1 MGKFSRIE
9 TGIEGLCVLE
19 PTVFGDERGFFLES
33 YSKKDFEEVGI
44 SLEFIQDN
52 HSKSKKG
59 VLRGMHFQ
67 YENTQDK
74 LVRVVAGS
82 VYDVAVDLR
91 EGSETFG
98 KWYGV
103 LLSAQNKKQ
112 FFVPKGFAHG
122 FLTLED
128 NTEFLYKCTDYYAP
142 QYDSGIL
149 WNDSDVGI
157 DWKLS
162 EFGISECE
170 LVLSEKDKKQLTLK
184 EYKETKNKMRG
195 ELQ

>member
-1 MGKFSRIE
+1 MAKFNKIE
-9 TGIEGLCVLE
+9 TGIEGLYILE

-33 YSKKDFEEVGI
+33 YSKRDFEEIGI
-44 SLEFIQDN
+44 PYEFVQDN

-67 YENTQDK
+67 TQYSQDK

-82 VYDVAVDLR
+82 VYDVVVDLR
-91 EGSETFG
+91 KGSKTFG
-98 KWYGV
+98 KYFGV
-103 LLSAQNKKQ
+103 LLTAQNKRQ

-128 NTEFLYKCTDYYAP
+128 NTEFLYKCTEYYMP
-142 QYDSGIL
+142 QFDSGIL
-149 WNDSDVGI
+149 WNDSEVGI

-162 EFGISECE
+162 EFQITESE
-170 LVLSEKDKKQLTLK
+170 LTLSEKDKKQQTLAQFIESAIEIK
-184 EYKETKNKMRG
+184 
-195 ELQ
+195 

>member
-1 MGKFSRIE
+1 MGKFNRIE
-9 TGIEGLCVLE
+9 TGIEGLCILE
-19 PTVFGDERGFFLES
+19 PTVFGDDRGFFFES

-44 SLEFIQDN
+44 PFEFVQDN

-82 VYDVAVDLR
+82 VYDVVVDLR
-91 EGSETFG
+91 KNSTTFG

-103 LLSAQNKKQ
+103 VLSAQNKRQ

-149 WNDSDVGI
+149 WNDKDVAV
-157 DWKLS
+157 DWRLN
-162 EFGISECE
+162 EFGISEEE
-170 LVLSEKDKKQLTLK
+170 LTLSDKDRKQQTLK
-184 EYKETKNKMRG
+184 EYIENG
-195 ELQ
+195 NYF

>member
-1 MGKFSRIE
+1 MGKFTRIE
-9 TGIEGLCVLE
+9 TGMEGLCILE
-19 PTVFGDERGFFLES
+19 PTVFGDDRGFFFES

-44 SLEFIQDN
+44 PFEFVQDN

-82 VYDVAVDLR
+82 VYDVVVDLR
-91 EGSETFG
+91 KDSATFG
-98 KWYGV
+98 KWFGV
-103 LLSAQNKKQ
+103 VLSAQNKRQ

-149 WNDSDVGI
+149 WNDEDVAV
-157 DWKLS
+157 DWRLD
-162 EFGISECE
+162 EFGISEEE
-170 LVLSEKDKKQLTLK
+170 LTLSEKDKNQQTLK
-184 EYKETKNKMRG
+184 EYVENG
-195 ELQ
+195 NYF

>member
-1 MGKFSRIE
+1 MGKFTRIE
-9 TGIEGLCVLE
+9 TGIEGLCILE
-19 PTVFGDERGFFLES
+19 PTVFGDDRGFFFES

-44 SLEFIQDN
+44 PFEFIQDN

-82 VYDVAVDLR
+82 VYDVVIDLR
-91 EGSETFG
+91 KNSPTFG

-103 LLSAQNKKQ
+103 VLSAQNKRQ

-122 FLTLED
+122 FLTLQD

-149 WNDSDVGI
+149 WNDEDVAV
-157 DWKLS
+157 DWRLN
-162 EFGISECE
+162 EFGISEEE
-170 LVLSEKDKKQLTLK
+170 LTLSEKDKKQQTLK
-184 EYKETKNKMRG
+184 EYIENG
-195 ELQ
+195 NYF

>member
-1 MGKFSRIE
+1 MAKFNKIE
-9 TGIEGLCVLE
+9 TGLEGAYILE

-33 YSKKDFEEVGI
+33 YSKRDFEEIGI
-44 SLEFIQDN
+44 PYEFVQDN

-67 YENTQDK
+67 TQYSQDK

-82 VYDVAVDLR
+82 VYDVVVDLR
-91 EGSETFG
+91 KESKTFG
-98 KWYGV
+98 KYFGV
-103 LLSAQNKKQ
+103 LLTAQNKKQ

-128 NTEFLYKCTDYYAP
+128 NTEFLYKCTEYYMP
-142 QYDSGIL
+142 QFDSGIL
-149 WNDSDVGI
+149 WSDSEVEI

-162 EFGISECE
+162 EFQITESE
-170 LVLSEKDKKQLTLK
+170 LTLSEKDKKQQTLAQFIESAIEIK
-184 EYKETKNKMRG
+184 
-195 ELQ
+195 

>member
-1 MGKFSRIE
+1 MGKFNRIE
-9 TGIEGLCVLE
+9 TGIEGLCIIE
-19 PTVFGDERGFFLES
+19 PTVFGDDRGFFFES

-44 SLEFIQDN
+44 PFEFVQDN

-82 VYDVAVDLR
+82 VYDVVVDLR
-91 EGSETFG
+91 KNSATFG

-103 LLSAQNKKQ
+103 VLSAQNKRQ

-149 WNDSDVGI
+149 WNDKDVAV
-157 DWKLS
+157 DWRLN
-162 EFGISECE
+162 EFGISEEE
-170 LVLSEKDKKQLTLK
+170 LTLSEKDRKQKTLK
-184 EYKETKNKMRG
+184 EYIENG
-195 ELQ
+195 NYF

>member
-1 MGKFSRIE
+1 MGKFTRIE
-9 TGIEGLCVLE
+9 TGIEGLCILE
-19 PTVFGDERGFFLES
+19 PTVFGDDRGFFFES

-44 SLEFIQDN
+44 PFEFVQDN

-82 VYDVAVDLR
+82 VYDVVVDLR
-91 EGSETFG
+91 KDSATFG

-103 LLSAQNKKQ
+103 VLSAQNKRQ

-149 WNDSDVGI
+149 WNDKDVAV
-157 DWKLS
+157 DWRLD
-162 EFGISECE
+162 EFGLKEEE
-170 LVLSEKDKKQLTLK
+170 LTLSDKDRKQQTLK
-184 EYKETKNKMRG
+184 EYIENG
-195 ELQ
+195 NYF

>member
-1 MGKFSRIE
+1 MGKFKRIE
-9 TGIEGLCVLE
+9 TGIEGLYIIE
-19 PTVFGDERGFFLES
+19 PTVFGDDRGFFFES

-44 SLEFIQDN
+44 PFEFVQDN

-82 VYDVAVDLR
+82 VYDVVVDLR
-91 EGSETFG
+91 KDSATFG

-103 LLSAQNKKQ
+103 VISAQNKRQ

-149 WNDSDVGI
+149 WNDKDVAV
-157 DWKLS
+157 DWRLN
-162 EFGISECE
+162 EFGLKEEE
-170 LVLSEKDKKQLTLK
+170 LTLSDKDRKQQTLK
-184 EYKETKNKMRG
+184 EYIENG
-195 ELQ
+195 NYF

>member
-1 MGKFSRIE
+1 MGKFNRIE
-9 TGIEGLCVLE
+9 TGIEGLCILE
-19 PTVFGDERGFFLES
+19 PTVFGDDRGFFFES
-33 YSKKDFEEVGI
+33 YSKADFEEVGI
-44 SLEFIQDN
+44 PFEFIQDN

-82 VYDVAVDLR
+82 VYDVVVDLR
-91 EGSETFG
+91 KDSSTFG

-103 LLSAQNKKQ
+103 ILSAQNKRQ

-149 WNDSDVGI
+149 WNDKDVAI
-157 DWKLS
+157 DWRLS
-162 EFGISECE
+162 EFGLTEEE
-170 LVLSEKDKKQLTLK
+170 LTLSDKDRKQQTLK
-184 EYKETKNKMRG
+184 EYIENG
-195 ELQ
+195 NYF

>member
-1 MGKFSRIE
+1 MGKFNRIE
-9 TGIEGLCVLE
+9 TGIEGLCIIE
-19 PTVFGDERGFFLES
+19 PTVFGDDRGFFFES

-44 SLEFIQDN
+44 PFEFVQDN

-74 LVRVVAGS
+74 LVRVAAGS
-82 VYDVAVDLR
+82 VYDVVIDLR
-91 EGSETFG
+91 KNSPTFG

-103 LLSAQNKKQ
+103 VLSAQNKRQ

-149 WNDSDVGI
+149 WNDKDVAV
-157 DWKLS
+157 DWRLN
-162 EFGISECE
+162 EFGILEEE
-170 LVLSEKDKKQLTLK
+170 LTLSEKDRKQQTLK
-184 EYKETKNKMRG
+184 EYIKNG
-195 ELQ
+195 NYF

>member
-1 MGKFSRIE
+1 MGKFNRIE
-9 TGIEGLCVLE
+9 TGIEGLCIIE
-19 PTVFGDERGFFLES
+19 PTVFGDDRGFFFES

-44 SLEFIQDN
+44 PFEFVQDN

-82 VYDVAVDLR
+82 VYDVVVDLR
-91 EGSETFG
+91 KDSATFG

-103 LLSAQNKKQ
+103 VLSAQNKRQ

-149 WNDSDVGI
+149 WNDKDVAV
-157 DWKLS
+157 DWRLN
-162 EFGISECE
+162 EFGISEEE
-170 LVLSEKDKKQLTLK
+170 LTLSEKDRKQQTLK
-184 EYKETKNKMRG
+184 EYIENG
-195 ELQ
+195 NYF

>member
-1 MGKFSRIE
+1 MGKFTRIE
-9 TGIEGLCVLE
+9 TGIEGLCILE
-19 PTVFGDERGFFLES
+19 PTVFGDDRGFFFES

-44 SLEFIQDN
+44 PFEFIQDN

-82 VYDVAVDLR
+82 VYDVVVDLR
-91 EGSETFG
+91 KNSATFG

-103 LLSAQNKKQ
+103 VLSVQNKRQ

-149 WNDSDVGI
+149 WNDKDVAV
-157 DWKLS
+157 DWRLN
-162 EFGISECE
+162 EFGILEEE
-170 LVLSEKDKKQLTLK
+170 LTLSEKDRKQQTLK
-184 EYKETKNKMRG
+184 EYIENG
-195 ELQ
+195 NYF

>member
-1 MGKFSRIE
+1 MGKFTRIE
-9 TGIEGLCVLE
+9 TGIEGLCILE
-19 PTVFGDERGFFLES
+19 PTVFGDDRGFFFES

-44 SLEFIQDN
+44 PFEFIQDN

-82 VYDVAVDLR
+82 VYDVVVDLR
-91 EGSETFG
+91 KNSPTFG

-103 LLSAQNKKQ
+103 ILSAQNKRQ

-149 WNDSDVGI
+149 WNDKDVAV
-157 DWKLS
+157 DWRLD
-162 EFGISECE
+162 EFGISEEE
-170 LVLSEKDKKQLTLK
+170 LTLSDKDRKQQILK
-184 EYKETKNKMRG
+184 EYIENG
-195 ELQ
+195 NYF

>member
-1 MGKFSRIE
+1 MGKFKRIE
-9 TGIEGLCVLE
+9 TGIEGLYIIE
-19 PTVFGDERGFFLES
+19 PTVFGDDRGFFFES

-44 SLEFIQDN
+44 PFEFVQDN

-74 LVRVVAGS
+74 LVRVAVGS
-82 VYDVAVDLR
+82 VYDVVVDLR
-91 EGSETFG
+91 KDSATFG

-103 LLSAQNKKQ
+103 VLSAQNKRQ

-149 WNDSDVGI
+149 WNDKDVAV
-157 DWKLS
+157 DWRLD
-162 EFGISECE
+162 EFGISEEE
-170 LVLSEKDKKQLTLK
+170 LTLSDKDRKQQTLK
-184 EYKETKNKMRG
+184 EYIENG
-195 ELQ
+195 NYF

>member
-1 MGKFSRIE
+1 MGKFKRIE
-9 TGIEGLCVLE
+9 TGIEGLYIIE
-19 PTVFGDERGFFLES
+19 PTVFGDDRGFFFES

-44 SLEFIQDN
+44 QFEFVQDN
-52 HSKSKKG
+52 HSKSKKC

-82 VYDVAVDLR
+82 VYDVVVDLR
-91 EGSETFG
+91 KNSATFG

-103 LLSAQNKKQ
+103 VLSAQNKRQ

-149 WNDSDVGI
+149 WNDKDVGV
-157 DWKLS
+157 DWRLS
-162 EFGISECE
+162 EFGISEEE
-170 LVLSEKDKKQLTLK
+170 LTLSDKDRKQQTLK
-184 EYKETKNKMRG
+184 EYIENG
-195 ELQ
+195 NYF

>member
-1 MGKFSRIE
+1 MAKFNKVE
-9 TGIEGLCVLE
+9 TGIEGLYILE

-33 YSKKDFEEVGI
+33 YSKRDFEEIGI
-44 SLEFIQDN
+44 PYEFVQDN

-67 YENTQDK
+67 TQYSQDK

-82 VYDVAVDLR
+82 VYDVVVDLR
-91 EGSETFG
+91 KGSKTFG
-98 KWYGV
+98 KYFGV
-103 LLSAQNKKQ
+103 LLTAQNKKQ

-128 NTEFLYKCTDYYAP
+128 DTEFLYKCTEYYMP
-142 QYDSGIL
+142 QFDSGIL
-149 WNDSDVGI
+149 WNDSEVGI

-162 EFGISECE
+162 EFQITESE
-170 LVLSEKDKKQLTLK
+170 LTLSEKDKKQQTLAQFIESAIEIK
-184 EYKETKNKMRG
+184 
-195 ELQ
+195 

>member
-1 MGKFSRIE
+1 MGKFTRIE
-9 TGIEGLCVLE
+9 TGIEGLCILE
-19 PTVFGDERGFFLES
+19 PTVFGDDRGFFFES

-44 SLEFIQDN
+44 PFEFIQDN

-82 VYDVAVDLR
+82 VYDVVIDLR
-91 EGSETFG
+91 KNSPTFG

-103 LLSAQNKKQ
+103 VLSAQNKRQ

-149 WNDSDVGI
+149 WNDKDVAV
-157 DWKLS
+157 DWRLN
-162 EFGISECE
+162 EFGILEEE
-170 LVLSEKDKKQLTLK
+170 LTLSEKDRKQQTLK
-184 EYKETKNKMRG
+184 EYIKNG
-195 ELQ
+195 NYF

>member
-1 MGKFSRIE
+1 MGKFNRIE
-9 TGIEGLCVLE
+9 IGLEGACILE
-19 PTVFGDERGFFLES
+19 PTVFGDDRGFFFES
-33 YSKKDFEEVGI
+33 YSKADFEEVGI
-44 SLEFIQDN
+44 PFEFIQDN

-59 VLRGMHFQ
+59 VLRGIHFQ

-82 VYDVAVDLR
+82 VYDVVVDLR
-91 EGSETFG
+91 KNSPTFG

-103 LLSAQNKKQ
+103 ILSAQNKRQ

-149 WNDSDVGI
+149 WNDKDVAV
-157 DWKLS
+157 DWRLG
-162 EFGISECE
+162 EFGLTEEE
-170 LVLSEKDKKQLTLK
+170 LTLSDKDKKQQTLK
-184 EYKETKNKMRG
+184 EYIENG
-195 ELQ
+195 NYF

>member
-1 MGKFSRIE
+1 MAKFNKIE
-9 TGIEGLCVLE
+9 TGIEGLYILE

-33 YSKKDFEEVGI
+33 YSKRDFEEIGI
-44 SLEFIQDN
+44 PYEFIQDN

-67 YENTQDK
+67 TQYSQDK

-82 VYDVAVDLR
+82 VYDVVVDLR
-91 EGSETFG
+91 KGSPTFG
-98 KWYGV
+98 KYFGV
-103 LLSAQNKKQ
+103 LLTAQNKRQ

-128 NTEFLYKCTDYYAP
+128 NTEFLYKCTEYYMP
-142 QYDSGIL
+142 QFDSGIL
-149 WNDSDVGI
+149 WNDLEVGI

-162 EFGISECE
+162 EFQITESE
-170 LVLSEKDKKQLTLK
+170 LTLSEKDKKQQTLAQFVESGVEIK
-184 EYKETKNKMRG
+184 
-195 ELQ
+195 

>member
-1 MGKFSRIE
+1 MAKFNKIE
-9 TGIEGLCVLE
+9 TGIEGLYILE

-33 YSKKDFEEVGI
+33 YSKRDFEEIGI
-44 SLEFIQDN
+44 PYEFIQDN

-67 YENTQDK
+67 TEYSQDK

-82 VYDVAVDLR
+82 VYDVVVDLR
-91 EGSETFG
+91 KGSLTFG
-98 KWYGV
+98 KYFGV
-103 LLSAQNKKQ
+103 LLTAQNKRQ

-128 NTEFLYKCTDYYAP
+128 NTEFLYKCTEYYMP
-142 QYDSGIL
+142 QFDSGIL
-149 WNDSDVGI
+149 WNDNQVDI

-162 EFGISECE
+162 EFGITESE
-170 LVLSEKDKKQLTLK
+170 LTLSEKDKKQQTLTQFIESGIEIK
-184 EYKETKNKMRG
+184 
-195 ELQ
+195 

>member
-1 MGKFSRIE
+1 MGKFNRIE
-9 TGIEGLCVLE
+9 TGIEGLCIIE
-19 PTVFGDERGFFLES
+19 PTVFGDDRGFFFES

-44 SLEFIQDN
+44 PFEFVQDN

-74 LVRVVAGS
+74 LVRVVTGS
-82 VYDVAVDLR
+82 VYDVVIDLR
-91 EGSETFG
+91 KDSATFG

-103 LLSAQNKKQ
+103 VLSAQNKRQ

-149 WNDSDVGI
+149 WNDKDVAV
-157 DWKLS
+157 DWRLN
-162 EFGISECE
+162 EFGLTEKK
-170 LVLSEKDKKQLTLK
+170 LTLSEKDKKQQTLK
-184 EYKETKNKMRG
+184 EYIKNGKYF
-195 ELQ
+195 